1 MKYVIYAL
9 VAALSVWAVWYL
21 VKAVRRQL
29 GGGCGCGCGGDCGRC
44 KGRGADRRPS

>member
-9 VAALSVWAVWYL
+9 VAALSVWAVCYL

-29 GGGCGCGCGGDCGRC
+29 TGGCGCGGGCGGDCGKC
-44 KGRGADRRPS
+44 KGRRP

>member
-9 VAALSVWAVWYL
+9 VAALSVWAVCYL

-29 GGGCGCGCGGDCGRC
+29 KGGCGCGCGGDCARC
-44 KGRGADRRPS
+44 ASRQAPRRP